1 MRKVL
6 FFFISAKAWK
16 IFIIYFVLLIMVG
29 FLYFSNVNPFVD
41 NSLFYVTNDLFVLF
55 WLYSVGYQLYSFISP
70 AKMNL
75 KLFQIVSLISFCLL
89 LSFFFYPSTFCISTT
104 IILLNLALAFLIFFV
119 ARLIT
124 IAEINETGHINS
136 CLGTFVY
143 IWMFPIGIWLV
154 QPRIIK
160 IFKNLTKCSAI
171 PDARHL

>member
-1 MRKVL
+1 MKNVL

-16 IFIIYFVLLIMVG
+16 IFIIYSVLLIMVG
-29 FLYFSNVNPFVD
+29 FLYFSNLKSFVG

-55 WLYSVGYQLYSFISP
+55 WLYSVGCQLYSFIP
-70 AKMNL
+70 PNKMNL
-75 KLFQIVSLISFCLL
+75 KLFQVISLISFFLL
-89 LSFFFYPSTFCISTT
+89 LSFFFYPSAFCTSTT
-104 IILLNLALAFLIFFV
+104 IILLNLAFAFLVFFV

-124 IAEINETGHINS
+124 IAEIDENGHINS

-160 IFKNLTKCSAI
+160 IFKKNSGIWYLKAE
-171 PDARHL
+171 

>member
-1 MRKVL
+1 MRNVL

-16 IFIIYFVLLIMVG
+16 IFIIYSVLLIMVG
-29 FLYFSNVNPFVD
+29 FLYFSNVNSSVD

-70 AKMNL
+70 AEMNL
-75 KLFQIVSLISFCLL
+75 KLFQIVSLMSFCFL
-89 LSFFFYPSTFCISTT
+89 LSFFFYPPTFCISTT
-104 IILLNLALAFLIFFV
+104 IVLLNLAFAFLIFFV
-119 ARLIT
+119 ARLII
-124 IAEINETGHINS
+124 IAEINETGHSNS

-160 IFKNLTKCSAI
+160 IFKKLK
-171 PDARHL
+171 